1 MTVLVLATGGC
12 LSAPEVRTTFLGSVD
27 LIDMTYQM
35 AMSFAQDPH
44 LSQRTPEDDPWV
56 VSVYRV
62 TNHTNQIMPQR
73 EKWLYIGRLRAMLSQ
88 SDVASRYDLI
98 WVIPPER
105 WGMVAEELGVSEEP
119 YGLRMDPTH
128 LLSAEFHALTNTSG
142 AGRSD
147 TYLCSYHLTDI
158 RTGLIVWEDTWEVKR
173 ARAGRTYD

>member
-1 MTVLVLATGGC
+1 MIARTVAMTVLVLATGGC

-27 LIDMTYQM
+27 LIDMTDQM

-44 LSQRTPEDDPWV
+44 LSQRTPEDAPWV
-56 VSVYRV
+56 VSVDRV

-119 YGLRMDPTH
+119 YGMRMDPTH
-128 LLSAEFHALTNTSG
+128 LLSAEFGHVSLLVSPDGHSQRDDRVGGHLGGQTGTSG
-142 AGRSD
+142 PN
-147 TYLCSYHLTDI
+147 L
-158 RTGLIVWEDTWEVKR
+158 
-173 ARAGRTYD
+173 